1 MDERNLHPDVAVL
14 LLKHD
19 SCKKIYKITDGLQRP
34 QDIKHNKT
42 RYLITN
48 ILLRQAVEEPILK
61 LVDDKCYS
69 KVEREKLLAMKAS
82 SEEIEILPNEISHI
96 LDIYK
101 GNRGKCYNL
110 FFNYISII
118 FQNIFTKKI
127 NKLYG
132 TVVALKLSKS
142 FYLLLKSIVR
152 PKM

>member
-1 MDERNLHPDVAVL
+1 
-14 LLKHD
+14 
-19 SCKKIYKITDGLQRP
+19 
-34 QDIKHNKT
+34 
-42 RYLITN
+42 
-48 ILLRQAVEEPILK
+48 
-61 LVDDKCYS
+61 
-69 KVEREKLLAMKAS
+69 MKAS

-132 TVVALKLSKS
+132 TVVALKLSTS
-142 FYLLLKSIVR
+142 SYLLLKAIVR